1 MHDRIINVADHDV
14 PARLGRDEDLA
25 LRLDPLRLLE
35 NEVHWV
41 PEIMPGWLCS
51 RMEMN
56 SEIAVPICRDPLFC
70 ATAPSSDNSACDR
83 ATGQTTTDVSQLHK
97 EMLVMGGVLRA

>member
-1 MHDRIINVADHDV
+1 LGPLDEQPPEHPKLIGDTGMHDRIIKVADHDV

-41 PEIMPGWLCS
+41 PEIMPGWL
-51 RMEMN
+51 
-56 SEIAVPICRDPLFC
+56 
-70 ATAPSSDNSACDR
+70 
-83 ATGQTTTDVSQLHK
+83 
-97 EMLVMGGVLRA
+97 